1 MARSPKSKTTRPAGK
16 TASTPL
22 DWFHDAASFEALSD
36 EQKEQ
41 VSTFL
46 DREDLDKYFRPLTN
60 AQRRRW
66 DRIRRKPGRPKIGNG
81 TKVVSVTVET
91 DLLSRADAYAKAAG
105 LTRARLVGLALES
118 FIKGDDRIK
127 PGPGSPDGPLP
138 QAG

>member
-1 MARSPKSKTTRPAGK
+1 MPQPAKRNTTYRAAKPAA
-16 TASTPL
+16 TNPL
-22 DWFHDAASFEALSD
+22 DWFDDVASFEALSD

-41 VSTFL
+41 VSAYL
-46 DREDLDKYFRPLTN
+46 DRENVGRDFRPLSA

-66 DRIRRKPGRPKIGNG
+66 VRIKRKPGRPKIGNG

-118 FIKGDDRIK
+118 FMKAADPARKASGR
-127 PGPGSPDGPLP
+127 
-138 QAG
+138 QAGAGR